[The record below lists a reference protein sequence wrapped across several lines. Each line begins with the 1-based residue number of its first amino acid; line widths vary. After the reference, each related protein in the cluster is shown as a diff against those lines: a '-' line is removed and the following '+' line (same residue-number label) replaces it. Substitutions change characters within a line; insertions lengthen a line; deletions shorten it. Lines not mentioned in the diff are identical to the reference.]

1 MKIPKAILMG
11 AMIGAASFATAAQT
25 KLVTVTNYVTV
36 TITNVVTVTNFVAA
50 PTAAPVPA
58 AGTKT
63 AATVPPP
70 EPKYPWESS
79 IGAGLV
85 LTRGNS
91 HTLLY
96 SGEIE
101 TAKKTPK
108 NEYSLGAN
116 GAFGSQNS
124 KDNVNNYGGFGQWN
138 HLFTDRFYSYVR
150 AEGKRDIIAD
160 LDYRFNVGPGAG
172 YYLVK
177 MTNTTLAAEAGAGY
191 QYEHLGDEYNSFAT
205 ARFAEKFEH
214 KFNSRA
220 RVWQKVEFL
229 PQVDEFDNY
238 IINFEVGA
246 EASLTTVLS
255 LKTTLEDT
263 YQSQPAAGRDKNDV
277 KIISRISYKF

>member
-1 MKIPKAILMG
+1 
-11 AMIGAASFATAAQT
+11 MIGTAFAAFAQT
-25 KLVTVTNYVTV
+25 
-36 TITNVVTVTNFVAA
+36 NVITVTNFVTITVTNVVTLTNIVVAPPAAA
-50 PTAAPVPA
+50 PAANVE
-58 AGTKT
+58 TNV

-79 IGAGLV
+79 VGAGLV

-108 NEYSLGAN
+108 NEYSLGAS
-116 GAFGSQNS
+116 GAFGSQDS
-124 KDNVNNYGGFGQWN
+124 EDNVNNYGGYGQWN
-138 HLFTDRFYSYVR
+138 RLFTDRFYSYVR
-150 AEGKRDIIAD
+150 AEVKRDIIAD

-177 MTNTTLAAEAGAGY
+177 MTNTTLSAEAGAGY

-205 ARFAEKFEH
+205 VRFAEKFEH
-214 KFNSRA
+214 KFSDRA
-220 RVWQKVEFL
+220 RVWQMVEFL

-238 IINFEVGA
+238 IVNFEIGA
-246 EASLTTVLS
+246 EAFLTKVFS
-255 LKTTLEDT
+255 LKTTLQDS
-263 YQSQPAAGRDKNDV
+263 YQSQPAADRDKNDI